1 MTETVPEME
10 SKRSSGHGL
19 GGELS
24 SNGKRSKGSG
34 KRSSVNGVTNDWKN
48 GVGDCEAVESK
59 GHGDARKT
67 VQRREGHGHTELVD
81 LQMRRKRSV
90 DALFLQEFLFS
101 IGGSFVGCDGSK
113 RDG

>member
-19 GGELS
+19 NGELS

-34 KRSSVNGVTNDWKN
+34 KGSSIDGVTNGWKN
-48 GVGDCEAVESK
+48 GVGDGEAVESK

-67 VQRREGHGHTELVD
+67 VQRRKSHGHAELVD
-81 LQMRRKRSV
+81 LK
-90 DALFLQEFLFS
+90 
-101 IGGSFVGCDGSK
+101 
-113 RDG
+113 